1 MFRVRGAKVS
11 VTKYQFLQHL
21 LALKLR
27 ERTPDRLHRSLE
39 NLDSKWTGK
48 HIEHG
53 WQSSKLA
60 SRQQNSKLA
69 SCCTSEENR
78 IDL

>member
-1 MFRVRGAKVS
+1 MTFLVYFMENIKNPRGFS
-11 VTKYQFLQHL
+11 L
-21 LALKLR
+21 LWGAPNSP
-27 ERTPDRLHRSLE
+27 EPV

-48 HIEHG
+48 HSENG